1 MTLKYERFQEVNLQ
15 DPFFDSLKQ
24 DYPGFEGW
32 FESKGTAEAYVSYN
46 DQNMIDGFL
55 YLKLENEAINDTTP
69 SYPLRNR
76 VKCGT
81 FKIVAH
87 GTKLGERFVRKIFDF
102 ALTHDVDEIYVTIFD
117 KHQGLISLLT
127 RYGFRLCARKN
138 AQTANGQEGVY
149 FKDFVW
155 RD

>member
-1 MTLKYERFQEVNLQ
+1 MSLNYEKFKVVNLQ

-24 DYPGFEGW
+24 DYPGFENW
-32 FESKGTAEAYVSYN
+32 FAQKGESEAYISYN
-46 DQNMIDGFL
+46 DSGMIDGFL
-55 YLKLENEAINDTTP
+55 YLKLEDEALDDMSP
-69 SYPLRNR
+69 MFPQHNR

-81 FKIVAH
+81 FKIDAH

-102 ALTHDVDEIYVTIFD
+102 TLTHDVDEIYVTIFD
-117 KHQGLISLLT
+117 KHQGLINLLT

-138 AQTANGQEGVY
+138 AITPNGQEGVY

-155 RD
+155 RS